1 MHTCLRSIAFGP
13 NIKAPQQHGVR
24 NSARV
29 FEHAFVL
36 REIIQ
41 IARKNPRGS
50 TKKIV

>member
-1 MHTCLRSIAFGP
+1 MLRSTAFGP
-13 NIKAPQQHGVR
+13 NIKVPQQHGVWS
-24 NSARV
+24 SARE

-50 TKKIV
+50 TDKNV